1 MNKIEQQVENIRKKI
16 GEKNLA
22 LISFAIV
29 CVIITGLMM
38 LLKEFKIQK
47 QEVQSG
53 YNRALYD
60 FVSSVNNVK
69 NEMLKLKISTNDT
82 YTLTTISSIFAKSN
96 SAKANLEILPF
107 SQESM
112 DNTSKFLNQLSDFS
126 YNLMRNILNGDRVE
140 NYMNNINS
148 LYEKVEELS
157 KVTEEIYVDLNSGR
171 IKWDELKKIG
181 NDKMKVANAD
191 EETSSINSI
200 GKTFTEYEGIIYD
213 GAFSNHILTLKPA
226 YLTDREL
233 SSDEVKDIL
242 RTRIN
247 IDNIQFKEEINGRIP
262 LYVYEANI
270 RNNDITKTIYATKND
285 GRIYQ
290 MISDRTVNEEKID
303 IDEAREYARNF
314 IQKLGIENIEP
325 TYYLKQDNMVT
336 ISYAAMQDDVIIYSD
351 LIKVKVALDNG
362 EIMTFEANGYIY
374 NHKEREINPV
384 QNIEDA
390 RNTLNA
396 GITITDER
404 MAIIPTDSKDEVLTY
419 EFKGVVENQ
428 EFLVYV
434 NADTLITEKIY
445 ILLETH
451 GGTLAI

>member
-1 MNKIEQQVENIRKKI
+1 MNKIEQKVEEVRKKI

-29 CVIITGLMM
+29 CIIITGLMM

-60 FVSSVNNVK
+60 FVSNVNNVK

-96 SAKANLEILPF
+96 SAKANLDILPF
-107 SQESM
+107 SQDSS

-126 YNLMRNILNGDRVE
+126 YNLMRNILNGDKVE
-140 NYMNNINS
+140 NYMKNINS
-148 LYEKVEELS
+148 LYKKVEELS
-157 KVTEEIYVDLNSGR
+157 KVTEEIYADLNSGR
-171 IKWDELKKIG
+171 IKWDELKKVG
-181 NDKMKVANAD
+181 DEKMKTANAN
-191 EETSSINSI
+191 EEVSSVNSI

-226 YLTDREL
+226 YLTDKEL

-242 RTRIN
+242 RAKIN
-247 IDNIQFKEEINGRIP
+247 IDNIQFREEMNGRIP

-270 RNNDITKTIYATKND
+270 RDNDITKTIYATKND
-285 GRIYQ
+285 GKIYQ
-290 MISDRTVNEEKID
+290 MISDRSINEEKIS
-303 IDEAREYARNF
+303 IEEARESARAF
-314 IQKLGIENIEP
+314 IQKLGIEDIEP

-336 ISYAAMQDDVIIYSD
+336 ISYAAIQDDVIIYSD

-374 NHKEREINPV
+374 NHKEREISPT

-390 RNTLNA
+390 RNTLNS

-419 EFKGVVENQ
+419 EFKGIVEDQ

-434 NADTLITEKIY
+434 NADTLVTEKMY
-445 ILLETH
+445 ILLETP

>member
-1 MNKIEQQVENIRKKI
+1 MNKIEQKVEDIRMKI

-29 CVIITGLMM
+29 CVIITGLMI

-96 SAKANLEILPF
+96 SAKANLDILPF

-191 EETSSINSI
+191 EEASSVNSI

-226 YLTDREL
+226 YLTDKEL
-233 SSDEVKDIL
+233 SSGEVKDIL
-242 RTRIN
+242 RTKIN
-247 IDNIQFKEEINGRIP
+247 IDNIQFKEEMNGRIP
-262 LYVYEANI
+262 LYVYEVNI
-270 RNNDITKTIYATKND
+270 RDNDITKTIYATKND

-290 MISDRTVNEEKID
+290 MISDRTVNEEKIS

-314 IQKLGIENIEP
+314 IQKLGIGNIEP

-362 EIMTFEANGYIY
+362 EIMIFEANGYIY
-374 NHKEREINPV
+374 NHKEREISKA

-419 EFKGVVENQ
+419 EFKGIVENQ

-445 ILLETH
+445 ILLETP

>member
-96 SAKANLEILPF
+96 SAKANLDILPF

-226 YLTDREL
+226 YITDREL

-242 RTRIN
+242 RTKIN
-247 IDNIQFKEEINGRIP
+247 IDNIQFKEEMNGRIP

-290 MISDRTVNEEKID
+290 MISDRDVTEENIS

-336 ISYAAMQDDVIIYSD
+336 ISYAAIEDDIIIYSD
-351 LIKVKVALDNG
+351 LIKVKVALDDG
-362 EIMTFEANGYIY
+362 EIMTFEANGYIF
-374 NHKEREINPV
+374 NHKQREINPSKS
-384 QNIEDA
+384 IEEA
-390 RNTLNA
+390 KSTLNA
-396 GITITDER
+396 GINIKDER
-404 MAIIPTDSKDEVLTY
+404 LAIIPTDSKDEVLTY
-419 EFKGVVENQ
+419 EFKGMVEEQ

-434 NADTLITEKIY
+434 NADTLVTEKIY
-445 ILLETH
+445 ILLDTP